1 MEQSL
6 AAVRKE
12 FPGATVK
19 TSTFDA
25 FIADVLPEKD
35 TLPVVSLEV
44 GDTWV
49 YGNPSD
55 PLKMAQFRALQRVWI
70 ECKEA
75 GKPECQTT
83 NPVIQNFTWALLK
96 APGMMPCSSLYT
108 HTHTHTHT
116 YAHAHTQTHSHSRT
130 HTNALTLSLSLSLSL
145 SFSLSLLFLCFALFC
160 CAGHVSYCLTYR
172 YPIIS

>member
-1 MEQSL
+1 
-6 AAVRKE
+6 
-12 FPGATVK
+12 
-19 TSTFDA
+19 
-25 FIADVLPEKD
+25 
-35 TLPVVSLEV
+35 VVSLEV

-96 APGMMPCSSLYT
+96 APGQQAPSRAQT

-116 YAHAHTQTHSHSRT
+116 RARAP
-130 HTNALTLSLSLSLSL
+130 
-145 SFSLSLLFLCFALFC
+145 SFHPLLLA
-160 CAGHVSYCLTYR
+160 
-172 YPIIS
+172 ISCI